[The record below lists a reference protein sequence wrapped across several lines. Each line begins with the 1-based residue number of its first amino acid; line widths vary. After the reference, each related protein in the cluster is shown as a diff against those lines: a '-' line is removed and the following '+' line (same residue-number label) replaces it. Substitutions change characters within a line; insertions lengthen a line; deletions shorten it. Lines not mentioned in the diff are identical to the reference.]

1 MDARRRDCSI
11 SGMDVLLD
19 VATVAEPA
27 TRDCPI
33 VRVDVGVD
41 NEAAAAAAA
50 AAETSMLASAA
61 AADVSSSLG
70 RGSVSKAMLDERNKY
85 NTIAGPDARRL

>member
-1 MDARRRDCSI
+1 
-11 SGMDVLLD
+11 MDVLLD

-33 VRVDVGVD
+33 VRVEVGVE
-41 NEAAAAAAA
+41 NEAAAAA

-61 AADVSSSLG
+61 EADVSSSLG
-70 RGSVSKAMLDERNKY
+70 RGSVSKAMLDERKCPSALIPGACY
-85 NTIAGPDARRL
+85 